1 MNQPLKDRIKRT
13 FIYPMMDKRTF
24 IYPIWMDVSFRNW
37 EKKGRPIPPPPAVK
51 AEKIKDY
58 ARRFSIDIL
67 SESEHIPFH
76 PIKGHVILID
86 DTREFTGRYVYQ
98 PIEYLIEFVSKER
111 PADVFGIKVLGS
123 TNSNV

>member
-1 MNQPLKDRIKRT
+1 
-13 FIYPMMDKRTF
+13 MMDKRTF

-67 SESEHIPFH
+67 IETGTYTGNMVSLM
-76 PIKGHVILID
+76 KGVFGQI
-86 DTREFTGRYVYQ
+86 FS
-98 PIEYLIEFVSKER
+98 IELDNDFCQRAKER
-111 PADVFGIKVLGS
+111 FAKSDKLKKSSVLRPKALRLCVNFLAAYNLYS
-123 TNSNV
+123 H